1 MPQPERYS
9 HFCLCVPD
17 LSDLTDHVQQLRK
30 DLKALTCQLANLKNN
45 GEIEKVMEVIW
56 FALVPGR

>member
-1 MPQPERYS
+1 MPQPERYF

-17 LSDLTDHVQQLRK
+17 LSDLTDHVQQLET

-45 GEIEKVMEVIW
+45 GENEK
-56 FALVPGR
+56 FDGGGLL